1 MDLLIFR
8 SHRLIAL
15 AYEKGGQDMQ
25 KNIIVSP
32 LLITGISLS
41 CITHC
46 RKGFS
51 TAISSVNKV
60 GISSSHNRQSRGSTK
75 DSTDYYSYFFAF
87 LRYRRHWIP
96 FYTSIWCRPFP
107 YIWWREDMARIR
119 WEERGNIAFFF
130 SVIKFHPSWAFSL
143 RITQLFFL
151 LIYPNN

>member
-60 GISSSHNRQSRGSTK
+60 GISSNYNGQSRGSTK
-75 DSTDYYSYFFAF
+75 DLTELIIIHFSSLSLDIGDIEFLSTQASDVGLF
-87 LRYRRHWIP
+87 P
-96 FYTSIWCRPFP
+96 TSDDAKIWL
-107 YIWWREDMARIR
+107 ESD
-119 WEERGNIAFFF
+119 EKKE
-130 SVIKFHPSWAFSL
+130 V
-143 RITQLFFL
+143 T
-151 LIYPNN
+151 